1 MNAMYTRNNGY
12 FNTDDS
18 HDYNTNH
25 SAERFNIRSN
35 IDFAVTRTTQLDVNL
50 YGWYQSQNG
59 PGSGAENIY
68 KNLVTLPQGIF
79 PEWYNDQRIYRSIR
93 QCYQCRRWEIVAGN
107 AFREIHGQC

>member
-68 KNLVTLPQGIF
+68 NNLVTLPQGIF
-79 PEWYNDQRIYRSIR
+79 PEWYNDQGYTD
-93 QCYQCRRWEIVAGN
+93 QYGN
-107 AFREIHGQC
+107 VINAEDGKL

>member
-18 HDYNTNH
+18 HDYSTNH

-79 PEWYNDQRIYRSIR
+79 PNGTMTKDIQINTAMLSM
-93 QCYQCRRWEIVAGN
+93 QKMGKL
-107 AFREIHGQC
+107 